1 MCKSLCY
8 RLYAKEQLD
17 QWITNVMYCEKLF
30 NLGKLGK
37 TTIKCFK
44 EKVTQNVTNK
54 SHLSKEPWTFDATI
68 EQIYQWIG
76 KL

>member
-1 MCKSLCY
+1 
-8 RLYAKEQLD
+8 
-17 QWITNVMYCEKLF
+17 MYCEKLF
-30 NLGKLGK
+30 NWGKLGK

-54 SHLSKEPWTFDATI
+54 SHLGKEPWTFDATI
-68 EQIYQWIG
+68 EQIYQWMG